1 VRKLRRVTL
10 VTATD
15 PDSAR
20 SSIAPTAPHSL
31 WGLADPNSW
40 LNDTG
45 CVQRMLVLDT
55 EPAPLAF
62 DEVYQRKPWWGAYD
76 ALDGCIYP

>member
-1 VRKLRRVTL
+1 VRHRPP
-10 VTATD
+10 AC
-15 PDSAR
+15 R
-20 SSIAPTAPHSL
+20 SVSL

-45 CVQRMLVLDT
+45 CMQGMLVLDT

-62 DEVYQRKPWWGAYD
+62 DEAYQRKPAWWGVYD
-76 ALDGCIYP
+76 ALDGCIYQ